1 MLKTARLKAPSAA
14 PTPGGCGISPKP
26 TGSPTQWQRQNRVI
40 VLTAGSSEDRQS
52 GAAPTDSGEPAG
64 VGVGMGVAAAV
75 AVAEAPTDD
84 DDPAGVGVGVDVG
97 VAATVG
103 AAVAPGGDGKLGGSG
118 GGEYPSTGMNVPYS
132 TLTLAAERQPLW
144 AATPHSQRAGGAQ
157 PGWCQHPPQPQR
169 QPGMPLG
176 PQLWPLLPEG

>member
-1 MLKTARLKAPSAA
+1 MLKTTRLKAPSAA
-14 PTPGGCGISPKP
+14 PTPRGYGISPKP

-52 GAAPTDSGEPAG
+52 GAAPTDSSEPAG

-97 VAATVG
+97 VAAKVG
-103 AAVAPGGDGKLGGSG
+103 AAVAPGGDGKLGGGG

-132 TLTLAAERQPLW
+132 TLTLAAE
-144 AATPHSQRAGGAQ
+144 AASMGRNPSLTASRGGTAGVVSTPPSTSAAPRDAPGAAAVATAA
-157 PGWCQHPPQPQR
+157 
-169 QPGMPLG
+169 
-176 PQLWPLLPEG
+176 